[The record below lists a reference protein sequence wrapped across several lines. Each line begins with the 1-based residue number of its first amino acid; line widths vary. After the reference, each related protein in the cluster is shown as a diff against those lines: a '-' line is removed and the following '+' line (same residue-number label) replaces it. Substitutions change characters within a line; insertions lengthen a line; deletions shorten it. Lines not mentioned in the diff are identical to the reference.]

1 MKNSSLHYF
10 VREPEA
16 VKGFRTG
23 VSLHSH
29 TMHSKESTAF
39 IARIAK
45 KSKFF
50 NWFIRNQMRKY
61 SETTDLKEQVGR
73 MWWTSPWSPGQALRI
88 EKGQIEGLGLKPL
101 VSISDHDNIEAPLQL
116 QMIADNRDAP
126 ISVEWTTPYEKTYF
140 HIGVH
145 NLHPRWAV
153 EMMRRMAEL
162 TANPDKKTLRDMFH
176 ELSSNPDV
184 LIIFNHPYWDQPWL
198 GAEYHDK
205 VMRQFI
211 AEYRPYLHA
220 LEINGLRSWTEN
232 RKVVKL
238 SKQLNMPLISG
249 GDRHGRE
256 PNATLNL
263 TKASTFAEFVEEF
276 RDGAPSKVLVMPQF
290 HDPLVLRVIQSMADI
305 LADHPEH
312 ANGKVRW
319 SERVYRH
326 CIDDSIKPFTAF
338 FENGEPFIMRRVING
353 AHILTSPRLRPA
365 WMRMAE
371 SPEAAL

>member
-1 MKNSSLHYF
+1 
-10 VREPEA
+10 
-16 VKGFRTG
+16 
-23 VSLHSH
+23 
-29 TMHSKESTAF
+29 MHSKESTAF
-39 IARIAK
+39 VARIAK
-45 KSKFF
+45 KSKLF
-50 NWFIRNQMRKY
+50 NWFIHRQMSKY
-61 SETTDLKEQVGR
+61 TELMDLNRQAGR

-88 EKGQIEGLGLKPL
+88 EGSDRGTGLKAL

-126 ISVEWTTPYEKTYF
+126 ISVEWTTPFEKTYF

-145 NLHPRWAV
+145 NMHPRWAV
-153 EMMRRMAEL
+153 EMMQRMADR
-162 TANPDKKTLRDMFH
+162 TAHPDRAGLREIFH
-176 ELSSNPDV
+176 ELASHPDV

-205 VMRQFI
+205 AMRAFI
-211 AEYRPYLHA
+211 AEYKPYLHA

-232 RKVVKL
+232 RKVLKL
-238 SKQLNMPLISG
+238 ARQLGMPLISG

-263 TKASTFAEFVEEF
+263 TNAATFAEFVEEV
-276 RDGAPSKVLVMPQF
+276 RGGARSPILVMPQF

-326 CIDDSIKPFTAF
+326 CEDDTIKPFTEF
-338 FENGEPFIMRRVING
+338 FENGEPYAMRRVING
-353 AHILTSPRLRPA
+353 AHLLTSPRLRPA